1 LTLSDFSGQVWQLLE
16 RHLLSEP
23 ERNNQFA
30 GNLREFYGTDVF
42 KCANPACP
50 LSVKGFSTA
59 SARDL
64 HNRCHERPYK
74 CNDASCEYSKLGFY
88 TANALT
94 KHANIHFNFDAAVEN
109 ISNLNINM
117 APEMLSQKSDPTE
130 LVLDALDSNDA
141 NQFQLALANDALGI
155 NRQIDGELL
164 LCRAVKRGS
173 IDIVRLL
180 LWVGADPNLRANWG
194 NRPLTLASSSPE
206 ITRLLLEH
214 GSDVHAKS
222 FAGETALAK
231 SKSIDVSQVLLE
243 YGARIDASDHDRET
257 ALIRAISEKRIDQ
270 ARFLLERGANVNAKA
285 KNRAPLT
292 LAASS
297 GRVDYLQLLL
307 EYGADVNMKDER
319 SNTPLSAACTGNSYD
334 GRGPPRGRALALK
347 ALLEAGADPT
357 VSHKKPLKDYAF
369 IKKLPQYIDMT
380 WEELVE
386 ATRSKRLTSSHDS
399 SHQNS
404 LD

>member
-1 LTLSDFSGQVWQLLE
+1 
-16 RHLLSEP
+16 LLSKP
-23 ERNNQFA
+23 ERDNQF
-30 GNLREFYGTDVF
+30 GSNLREFYGTDVF

-64 HNRCHERPYK
+64 HSRCHERPYK
-74 CNDASCEYSKLGFY
+74 CSDASCEYSKLGFY
-88 TANALT
+88 TTNALT

-117 APEMLSQKSDPTE
+117 APETLSQRSDPAD
-130 LVLDALDSNDA
+130 LLLDALDSDDA
-141 NQFQLALANDALGI
+141 NQFQLALANDALD
-155 NRQIDGELL
+155 IDRKIGGESL

-180 LWVGADPNLRANWG
+180 LQVGADFNLRDKWEDQ
-194 NRPLTLASSSPE
+194 PLLLASSSPE

-214 GSDVHAKS
+214 GSDVDAKGS
-222 FAGETALAK
+222 DGGTALAK

-243 YGARIDASDHDRET
+243 YGARIDASNYKRET

-285 KNRAPLT
+285 KHRTPLE

-319 SNTPLSAACTGNSYD
+319 GNTPLSAACTGGSYNVD
-334 GRGPPRGRALALK
+334 HSPPRSRALALK

-357 VSHKKPLKDYAF
+357 VSAQKPLKDYAF

-386 ATRSKRLTSSHDS
+386 ATRSKRLTLSRPLSKK
-399 SHQNS
+399 
-404 LD
+404 

>member
-1 LTLSDFSGQVWQLLE
+1 
-16 RHLLSEP
+16 LLSEP

-117 APEMLSQKSDPTE
+117 APETLSQQSDPAD
-130 LVLDALDSNDA
+130 LLLDALDSDDA
-141 NQFQLALANDALGI
+141 NQFQLALANDALDI
-155 NRQIDGELL
+155 NRRIDGESL

-180 LWVGADPNLRANWG
+180 LRVGADPNLRDKWKDQ
-194 NRPLTLASSSPE
+194 PLILASSSPE

-214 GSDVHAKS
+214 GSDVHARGS
-222 FAGETALAK
+222 LTETALMK

-243 YGARIDASDHDRET
+243 YGARIDELDHHRDT
-257 ALIRAISEKRIDQ
+257 ALIHAISSKRIDQ

-285 KNRAPLT
+285 TRRTPLT
-292 LAASS
+292 TAASS
-297 GRVDYLQLLL
+297 GGVDYLQLLL
-307 EYGADVNMKDER
+307 EYGADMNMKDGR
-319 SNTPLSAACTGNSYD
+319 GDTPLGATCTGGFYTTNC
-334 GRGPPRGRALALK
+334 GPPRSRALALK

-357 VSHKKPLKDYAF
+357 VSPKKPLKDYVF
-369 IKKLPQYIDMT
+369 MKKLPQYIDMT

-399 SHQNS
+399 SYQNS

>member
-1 LTLSDFSGQVWQLLE
+1 
-16 RHLLSEP
+16 LLSEP
-23 ERNNQFA
+23 ERNNQFV

-42 KCANPACP
+42 KCTNPACP

-74 CNDASCEYSKLGFY
+74 CDDASCEYSKLGFY

-117 APEMLSQKSDPTE
+117 APETLSQQSDPAD
-130 LVLDALDSNDA
+130 LLLDALDSDDA
-141 NQFQLALANDALGI
+141 NQFQLALANDALDI
-155 NRQIDGELL
+155 NRQIDGESLL
-164 LCRAVKRGS
+164 FRAVKRGS
-173 IDIVRLL
+173 IGIVRLL
-180 LWVGADPNLRANWG
+180 LQVGADLRITDKWG
-194 NRPLTLASSSPE
+194 TQPLPLASSSPE

-214 GSDVHAKS
+214 GSDVHAKGLG
-222 FAGETALAK
+222 ARTALMN

-243 YGARIDASDHDRET
+243 YGARIDASSSERQT
-257 ALIRAISEKRIDQ
+257 ALMDAISENRIDQ

-285 KNRAPLT
+285 KYWTPLA
-292 LAASS
+292 LAARF
-297 GRVDYLQLLL
+297 GRVDHFQLLF

-319 SNTPLSAACTGNSYD
+319 GITPLGAACTGSKHC
-334 GRGPPRGRALALK
+334 PPRDRALALK

-357 VSHKKPLKDYAF
+357 VSPKKPLKDYVF
-369 IKKLPQYIDMT
+369 TKKLPQYIDMT

-386 ATRSKRLTSSHDS
+386 ATRSKRLTSPPDS

-404 LD
+404 LN

>member
-16 RHLLSEP
+16 RHFLSEP

-117 APEMLSQKSDPTE
+117 APEMLSQQSDPAD
-130 LVLDALDSNDA
+130 LLLDALDSNDA
-141 NQFQLALANDALGI
+141 NQFQVALANDALDI
-155 NRQIDGELL
+155 NRKIDDESL

-180 LWVGADPNLRANWG
+180 LQVGADTNLRDRRNDQ
-194 NRPLTLASSSPE
+194 PLQLASSSPE

-214 GSDVHAKS
+214 GSDVHANG
-222 FAGETALAK
+222 FAGETALVR

-243 YGARIDASDHDRET
+243 YGARIEASNSLGET
-257 ALIRAISEKRIDQ
+257 ALIRAISERRIDQ

-285 KNRAPLT
+285 KRRTPLIT
-292 LAASS
+292 AASS

-307 EYGADVNMKDER
+307 EYGADMNMKDECGD
-319 SNTPLSAACTGNSYD
+319 TPLGVTCTGGFYTAD
-334 GRGPPRGRALALK
+334 CGPPRSRALALK

-357 VSHKKPLKDYAF
+357 VSLRKPLKDYAF
-369 IKKLPQYIDMT
+369 TKSCPNIST
-380 WEELVE
+380 
-386 ATRSKRLTSSHDS
+386 
-399 SHQNS
+399 
-404 LD
+404 

>member
-1 LTLSDFSGQVWQLLE
+1 MLSDFSGQVWQLLE

-50 LSVKGFSTA
+50 LSVKGFPTA

-94 KHANIHFNFDAAVEN
+94 KHTNIHFNFDAAVEN

-117 APEMLSQKSDPTE
+117 APETLSQQSDPAD
-130 LVLDALDSNDA
+130 LLLDALGSNDA
-141 NQFQLALANDALGI
+141 NQFQLALANDALDI
-155 NRQIDGELL
+155 NRKIDDFSL
-164 LCRAVKRGS
+164 LCRAVNRGS

-180 LWVGADPNLRANWG
+180 LQAGADL
-194 NRPLTLASSSPE
+194 NRKDILGDQPLLLASSSPE

-214 GSDVHAKS
+214 GSDVHAEGS
-222 FAGETALAK
+222 LAETALVK

-243 YGARIDASDHDRET
+243 YGAKIEASNYDGET
-257 ALIRAISEKRIDQ
+257 ALIRAISANRIDQ

-285 KNRAPLT
+285 KRSMPLT

-297 GRVDYLQLLL
+297 GRMDHLQLLF
-307 EYGADVNMKDER
+307 EYGADVNMRDER
-319 SNTPLSAACTGNSYD
+319 GNTPLSATCMN
-334 GRGPPRGRALALK
+334 RGPLRGRALALK

-357 VSHKKPLKDYAF
+357 VSPKRPWKGYAF
-369 IKKLPQYIDMT
+369 IRKLPQYIDMT

-386 ATRSKRLTSSHDS
+386 ATRSKRLTSPHDS
-399 SHQNS
+399 SYQNS

>member
-1 LTLSDFSGQVWQLLE
+1 
-16 RHLLSEP
+16 LLSKP
-23 ERNNQFA
+23 ECNNQCT

-74 CNDASCEYSKLGFY
+74 CNDTSCEYSKLGFY

-94 KHANIHFNFDAAVEN
+94 KHANIHFNFDAVVEN
-109 ISNLNINM
+109 ISNLNINI
-117 APEMLSQKSDPTE
+117 APETLSQQSDPAD
-130 LVLDALDSNDA
+130 LLLDALDSDDT
-141 NQFQLALANDALGI
+141 NQFQLALANDALDI
-155 NRQIDGELL
+155 NRKIDGESL
-164 LCRAVKRGS
+164 LCRAVRRGL

-180 LWVGADPNLRANWG
+180 LQVGADPNPRNVG
-194 NRPLTLASSSPE
+194 GDHPLLLAYSSPE

-214 GSDVHAKS
+214 GSDVHAEG
-222 FAGETALAK
+222 FLHETALVR
-231 SKSIDVSQVLLE
+231 SESIDVSQVLLE
-243 YGARIDASDHDRET
+243 YGARIDTPDHVRDT
-257 ALIRAISEKRIDQ
+257 ALIHAVSKKRIDQ
-270 ARFLLERGANVNAKA
+270 ARFLLERGANVNARA
-285 KNRAPLT
+285 KYGTPLA
-292 LAASS
+292 LAAGL
-297 GRVDYLQLLL
+297 GRLDYLQLLL

-319 SNTPLSAACTGNSYD
+319 GNTPLSAACTPAAYRADS
-334 GRGPPRGRALALK
+334 GPPRDRALALK

-357 VSHKKPLKDYAF
+357 ISARKPIKNYTF
-369 IKKLPQYIDMT
+369 IKKLPRYLDMT

-386 ATRSKRLTSSHDS
+386 ATRSKRLTSSHGS
-399 SHQNS
+399 PYKNS

>member
-1 LTLSDFSGQVWQLLE
+1 LTLSDFSRQVWQLLE

-30 GNLREFYGTDVF
+30 SNLREFYGTDVF
-42 KCANPACP
+42 KCANQACP

-64 HNRCHERPYK
+64 HNKCHERPYK

-117 APEMLSQKSDPTE
+117 APETLSQQSDPAD
-130 LVLDALDSNDA
+130 LLLDALDSDDA
-141 NQFQLALANDALGI
+141 NQFQLVLANGALDI
-155 NRQIDGELL
+155 NRQIDGESL

-180 LWVGADPNLRANWG
+180 LQVGADFNLRDKWG
-194 NRPLTLASSSPE
+194 NRPLLLASSSPE
-206 ITRLLLEH
+206 ITKLLLEY
-214 GSDVHAKS
+214 GSDVHAK
-222 FAGETALAK
+222 GYLDGTTLVM

-243 YGARIDASDHDRET
+243 YGARIDASNKRGET
-257 ALIRAISEKRIDQ
+257 ALIHAISEGRIDQ
-270 ARFLLERGANVNAKA
+270 ARFLLERGANVNTKA
-285 KNRAPLT
+285 NYGTPLAV
-292 LAASS
+292 AACS

-307 EYGADVNMKDER
+307 EYGADVNMKDEHGI
-319 SNTPLSAACTGNSYD
+319 TPLGATCMSGYYTD
-334 GRGPPRGRALALK
+334 HGPPRSRALALK

-357 VSHKKPLKDYAF
+357 VPSRKPVKGYAF

-399 SHQNS
+399 SYQNS